1 MIVSIFGGLRQEV
14 RDCVQPEQ
22 KVFDKYVHLY
32 YCIYMNNKATSK
44 TTLQHE
50 LGFARPLLH
59 PAHEP
64 VLAIVYTATLLQ
76 KRGGRLLR
84 GHGLTDA
91 QFNVLMLLH
100 HQGERGRMSQ
110 IRLGRLLLVN
120 RSNVTGLVDRM
131 ERDGLVR
138 REDDPGDRRVNLV
151 AITERG
157 EEVLAGAMAG
167 YYPLLE
173 EVMAGL
179 DSDERGRLMELLA
192 RVRKPLA

>member
-1 MIVSIFGGLRQEV
+1 VISHYYEKI
-14 RDCVQPEQ
+14 
-22 KVFDKYVHLY
+22 FDKYVHVQ
-32 YCIYMNNKATSK
+32 YCIYMNNKKDSN
-44 TTLQHE
+44 TTLKEE
-50 LGFARPLLH
+50 LGFTRPLIH

-76 KRGGRLLR
+76 KSAGRLLR

-100 HQGERGRMSQ
+100 HQGEAGRMSQ

-131 ERDGLVR
+131 ERDSLVR

-151 AITERG
+151 AITDKG
-157 EEVLAGAMAG
+157 EQMLAAAMAQ
-167 YYPLLE
+167 YYPMLE
-173 EVMAGL
+173 KVMAGL
-179 DSDERGRLMELLA
+179 DGQERGMLIKLLA
-192 RVRKPLA
+192 RVRAQLE

>member
-1 MIVSIFGGLRQEV
+1 
-14 RDCVQPEQ
+14 
-22 KVFDKYVHLY
+22 
-32 YCIYMNNKATSK
+32 MNNKTDSK
-44 TTLQHE
+44 TSLKDE
-50 LGFARPLLH
+50 LGFTHPLVH

-64 VLAIVYTATLLQ
+64 VLAIVYTATLLR
-76 KRGGRLLR
+76 KSGGRLLR

-131 ERDGLVR
+131 ERDSLVR

-151 AITERG
+151 ALTEKGR
-157 EEVLAGAMAG
+157 EVLEKAMVD
-167 YYPLLE
+167 YYPMLE
-173 EVMAGL
+173 KMMDGL
-179 DSDERGRLMELLA
+179 DSDERGVLMGLLG
-192 RVRKPLA
+192 RVRVHLG

>member
-1 MIVSIFGGLRQEV
+1 
-14 RDCVQPEQ
+14 
-22 KVFDKYVHLY
+22 
-32 YCIYMNNKATSK
+32 MNNMK
-44 TTLQHE
+44 TANLQAE
-50 LGFARPLLH
+50 LGLARPIVY

-64 VLAIVYTATLLQ
+64 VLSIVYTATLLE
-76 KRGGRLLR
+76 KHGGRLLR

-110 IRLGRLLLVN
+110 VRLGELLLVN

-151 AITERG
+151 AITDRG
-157 EEVLAGAMAG
+157 EGVLAGAMAQ
-167 YYPLLE
+167 YYPMLDR
-173 EVMAGL
+173 VMEGL
-179 DSDERGRLMELLA
+179 SDTERGKLMELLG
-192 RVRKPLA
+192 RVRHKLKAL